1 MARIDL
7 TTLAR
12 VKVHLEGGGADPL
25 GGEDQDWDTYLE
37 ELIDAT
43 SASMERYL
51 GRATKNERRT
61 EYFDVEAGQRVFPLK
76 GFPTVTISTI
86 TNDVDRAWT
95 SGDIGSS
102 DYVIDDDAGLLLID
116 NTYAVIPGNQVLR
129 VIYSGGPGT
138 TTTVLVSAFP
148 DLAHAC
154 DVQVSYHFGRRDN
167 LGATGQSF
175 GDQNKSWVGALDWL
189 PTVKAT
195 LDRYRR
201 VHLG

>member
-37 ELIDAT
+37 ELIGAY
-43 SASMERYL
+43 SSQMETYL
-51 GRATKNERRT
+51 GRASLAESRT
-61 EYFDVEAGQRVFPLK
+61 ETFDVSPGQRIFILK
-76 GFPTVTISTI
+76 GYPNVAITSIRHDYDRAFTGSTI
-86 TNDVDRAWT
+86 TTA
-95 SGDIGSS
+95 
-102 DYVIDDDAGLLLID
+102 DYTLDDDQGLLHID
-116 NTYAVIPGNQVLR
+116 RYALTPGNQVLR
-129 VIYSGGPGT
+129 VVYTGGLA
-138 TTTVLVSAFP
+138 TTVTAFVGAFP

-154 DVQVSYHFGRRDN
+154 DLQVAYHFKRADN
-167 LGATGQSF
+167 LGATAQSF

-195 LDRYRR
+195 LDRHRR
-201 VHLG
+201 VRLG